1 VVIRGKAIASLTDVS
16 FGGTGATSI
25 FQVSATEVRA
35 GYPALAAG
43 SYAVQLRNASGA
55 ISFSGNLVVVDAPG
69 YAATTLAYPASPG
82 NFRSVIYDS
91 MRQAIIVA
99 TDTQLLRYA
108 YSNGAWQ
115 SPAQALTG
123 FRDIA
128 LAIDGT
134 SLLALGFSSLSVLDP
149 VTLAQSA
156 STNGPLIDPLWG
168 PPSYDRLALANDG
181 MAVVT
186 GFQMGLFLYP
196 TKNPAFYDA
205 FLPGFAALPA
215 ASDNGSLLALI
226 QGQTSPASAVL
237 KYTGSSGSMSEMSAH
252 LQRVSTN
259 VQSIDPAP
267 AVDRSGTRIAIN
279 SSAGD
284 HTGINV
290 YDDSGNL
297 LGALP
302 ATTAAV
308 AFAPNPAG
316 AATRAYTLD
325 TCTLR
330 AFDLTA
336 PLVSGA
342 FVEIVTAP
350 YPIALPGCPG
360 NYPRMLITPDGG
372 NAILAGDQ
380 QVVIVPTP

>member
-1 VVIRGKAIASLTDVS
+1 
-16 FGGTGATSI
+16 
-25 FQVSATEVRA
+25 
-35 GYPALAAG
+35 
-43 SYAVQLRNASGA
+43 
-55 ISFSGNLVVVDAPG
+55 
-69 YAATTLAYPASPG
+69 
-82 NFRSVIYDS
+82 
-91 MRQAIIVA
+91 MVA

-108 YSNGAWQ
+108 YSGSAWQ
-115 SPAQALTG
+115 PPAQAAVAGL
-123 FRDIA
+123 RDVA
-128 LAIDGT
+128 LALDGA
-134 SLLALGFSSLSVLDP
+134 SLLALTSGSLNVLDP
-149 VTLAQSA
+149 VTFAQSA
-156 STNGPLIDPLWG
+156 STDGPMNDPILG
-168 PPSYDRLALANDG
+168 PPSFDRLALANDG
-181 MAVVT
+181 IALVT
-186 GFQMGLFLYP
+186 GSQLGLFLYP
-196 TKNPAFYDA
+196 SKNPAFYDA

-215 ASDNGSLLALI
+215 ASDNGALLALI
-226 QGQTSPASAVL
+226 QGQTSPVSAAL

-259 VQSIDPAP
+259 AQSIDPAP
-267 AVDRSGTRIAIN
+267 AVDRSGTRLALN

-284 HTGINV
+284 YTGINV
-290 YDDSGNL
+290 FDDSGNP

-325 TCTLR
+325 SCTLR

-336 PLVSGA
+336 SLVSGA

-350 YPIALPGCPG
+350 YPITLADCPG
-360 NYPRMLITPDGG
+360 DHPRMLITPDGG